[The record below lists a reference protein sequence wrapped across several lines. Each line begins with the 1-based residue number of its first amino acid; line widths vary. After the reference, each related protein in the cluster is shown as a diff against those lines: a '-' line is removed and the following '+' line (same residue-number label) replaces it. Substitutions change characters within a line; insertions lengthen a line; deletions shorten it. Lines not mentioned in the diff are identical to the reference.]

1 MPKSLSPQGI
11 QFDSPLQRQWMIR
24 SSIGRL
30 ALNAA
35 TVFGASSSSQRAT
48 KRIPAATISSTR
60 ETLPGSVGPLMFEA
74 WAPGRLNLIGEHT
87 DYSGGLVLPVAIQL
101 GVTLQAKIGGT
112 SVRLRSEAFGDVADV
127 SLAGE
132 PLGELPR
139 WGRYVAAIVRLV
151 APEAGLD

>member
-1 MPKSLSPQGI
+1 MPKSRLPHGI

-60 ETLPGSVGPLMFEA
+60 ETLPAL
-74 WAPGRLNLIGEHT
+74 GREPKPERDEHHT
-87 DYSGGLVLPVAIQL
+87 GDDVDDPPHARDEEQ
-101 GVTLQAKIGGT
+101 
-112 SVRLRSEAFGDVADV
+112 RRSARDK
-127 SLAGE
+127 
-132 PLGELPR
+132 
-139 WGRYVAAIVRLV
+139 
-151 APEAGLD
+151 